1 MNIVLL
7 PGLDGTGLLFSRF
20 VSALGHEFQPTVVCY
35 PGDQALDYAEHERIA
50 RTFLPRDRPYLLLG
64 ESFSGPIAISIAA
77 SKPPGLAGLILC
89 CTFAR
94 NPVRFYSPFRS
105 LLPLVP
111 FNLIPTTFLSPFI
124 FGRFS
129 SRSLRAEQRA
139 AIRQVANVAMRARIK
154 ALFDVDVSAKL
165 QQIKLPILYLLASEN
180 HVVPRAAAEHIHRI
194 APRVQVIELK
204 APHLLL
210 QTVPDRAAAVVWD
223 FAQNLIR
230 RNKAE
235 PQRH

>member
-1 MNIVLL
+1 MDIVLL

-20 VSALGHEFQPTVVCY
+20 VCALGPEFRATVVCY
-35 PGDQALDYAEHERIA
+35 PADQALDYAEHERIA
-50 RTFLPRDRPYLLLG
+50 RTFLPHDRPYILLG
-64 ESFSGPIAISIAA
+64 ESFSGPIAISIAE
-77 SKPPGLAGLILC
+77 SKPCGLVGLILC

-94 NPVRFYSPFRS
+94 NPVPFYARFRS
-105 LLPLVP
+105 LLPIVP
-111 FNLIPTTFLSPFI
+111 FNLIPTAFRSPFI

-139 AIRQVANVAMRARIK
+139 AVRRVANIAMRARIN

-165 QQIKLPILYLLASEN
+165 QQLELPILYLLASQD
-180 HVVPRAAAEHIHRI
+180 HVVPRASAEHIRQI
-194 APRVQVIELK
+194 APRVQVIELE

-210 QTVPDRAAAVVWD
+210 QTMPDRAAIVVAD

-230 RNKAE
+230 R
-235 PQRH
+235 

>member
-20 VSALGHEFQPTVVCY
+20 VSALGQEFQATVVCY

-50 RTFLPRDRPYLLLG
+50 RRFLPPDRPYILLG

-94 NPVRFYSPFRS
+94 NPVPFYTRFRS

-111 FNLIPTTFLSPFI
+111 FNLIPTALRSPFI
-124 FGRFS
+124 FGRFN

-139 AIRQVANVAMRARIK
+139 AIRRVANVAMRARIN

-165 QQIKLPILYLLASEN
+165 QQLELPILYLLASED
-180 HVVPRAAAEHIHRI
+180 HVVPRTAAEHILQI
-194 APRVQVIELK
+194 APGIQVIELE

-210 QTVPDRAAAVVWD
+210 QTLPDRAALVVAD

-230 RNKAE
+230 R
-235 PQRH
+235 